1 MAVKF
6 DNETKYVGATLATF
20 ERNGY
25 DDSDFLAIVWDAE
38 NGTTDVTL
46 YDTTR
51 FAGGGSATVDAT
63 EDVQCA
69 ARAHLA
75 AKIAELNVA
84 DAYADAIVP
93 VKGDEVR
100 SLTTRGKNKG
110 VVGIVKWIGDD
121 KFNYNRYSATQPK
134 VVGIK
139 VEGEEK
145 LRYLPLERVERT
157 TAREVNEAQIAADA
171 FRWAANANWRSLIGL
186 GRGWC

>member
-1 MAVKF
+1 MAIYF
-6 DNETKYVGATLATF
+6 NDEITFEGATLDTF

-25 DDSDFLAIVWDAE
+25 DDSDFFAIAWDAE
-38 NGTTDVTL
+38 AGKTSVTM

-51 FAGGGSATVDAT
+51 FAGGGHATVDAT
-63 EDVQCA
+63 EEVQAA
-69 ARAHLA
+69 ARAYLA
-75 AKIAELNVA
+75 SKTAELNIE
-84 DAYADAIVP
+84 DAEANATVP

-121 KFNYNRYSATQPK
+121 QFNYNHYSSKQPQ

-145 LRYLPLERVERT
+145 LRYLPIERVERT
-157 TAREVNEAQIAADA
+157 SAREVNEAEIREKAIA
-171 FRWAANANWRSLIGL
+171 WAANANWRSLIGL
-186 GRGWC
+186 GRAYA